1 MSIYLAFIYGIAGFL
16 IAAAILCMVI
26 IVGRRSKLEK
36 ITISGL
42 KQKSSTLYIK
52 YNIKTKEM
60 IINNKYSYL
69 DLEISK
75 YIVEYGKSDDFCEN
89 IQKIA
94 KDNTQFSF
102 ETKLKEKT
110 IYFNFEFRE
119 KYDNFIVIRCDYN
132 EEKNIENII
141 MKSIDDIKKVH
152 NKHENK
158 NACLY
163 YLNVRDFSSVN
174 QRYGQKCG
182 DYILEKIKT
191 RLSKMEKNNIS
202 CCYLGADKFAVY
214 YNSKSINKKKAINLS
229 KEVNRKLTKPIDI
242 GGINVDLDFGIGLC
256 LGKYDDLS
264 QFVKG
269 AYIASNYAQKR
280 KEYHIVIYNDKM
292 KLEDDMMENCEKE
305 LETILTSREININYN
320 PVFYHLK
327 SKFVG
332 YISNPIFS
340 NSIINYN
347 ILKALANQHEKC
359 DEFVATIIDNQ
370 LISFL
375 KKRPKKRSKLFI
387 KLTLEELP
395 LFLEIYLSNP
405 AYSDCKIVILLNVK
419 KGYEMLNKFSY
430 ISGTIS
436 KIVEEGIELAL
447 EINYSNM
454 YNYDYILTNAT
465 YLILDETIINNI
477 NNTIIRNKFLN
488 VLELAKT
495 YDLEL
500 IATNVQ
506 EYIQFESLL
515 KYDVHYF
522 TGSYFGKS
530 ANKPN
535 EIEQSKTKIFA
546 KFINDSKKNKKK

>member
-1 MSIYLAFIYGIAGFL
+1 
-16 IAAAILCMVI
+16 MVLSTAYVI
-26 IVGRRSKLEK
+26 FIVGGRSKLEK
-36 ITISGL
+36 ITIKNL

-52 YNIKTKEM
+52 YDIKTKEM

-69 DLEISK
+69 DLEVSK
-75 YIVEYGKSDDFCEN
+75 YIVEYGKSNEFCEN
-89 IQKIA
+89 MLKIA
-94 KDNTQFSF
+94 KDNTQLSY
-102 ETKLKEKT
+102 EKKLKDKT
-110 IYFNFEFRE
+110 IYFNFDFRE
-119 KYDNFIVIRCDYN
+119 KYDNFIILRCDYD
-132 EEKNIENII
+132 EEKNIENVV
-141 MKSIDDIKKVH
+141 MKSIDDIKKIH
-152 NKHENK
+152 DEYENK
-158 NACLY
+158 KACLY
-163 YLNVRDFSSVN
+163 YLNVKDFSSVN

-182 DYILEKIKT
+182 DYILESIKK
-191 RLSKMEKNNIS
+191 RLSKIEKNNIY

-214 YNSKSINKKKAINLS
+214 YNSRKLKKKKALQLS
-229 KEVNRKLTKPIDI
+229 REVNKKLTKPIDV
-242 GGINVDLDFGIGLC
+242 GSMNLDLDFGIGLC
-256 LGKYDDLS
+256 VGDYSDLN
-264 QFVKG
+264 QFIKG

-280 KEYHIVIYNDKM
+280 KEYHIVVYNDKM

-305 LETILTSREININYN
+305 LDSILKSKEISINYN

-332 YISNPIFS
+332 YISNPVFS
-340 NSIINYN
+340 SSTVNYN
-347 ILKALANQHEKC
+347 ILKTLANQHKKS
-359 DEFVATIIDNQ
+359 DDLIATIIDNQ
-370 LISFL
+370 LINFL

-395 LFLEIYLSNP
+395 LFLEIYLSNS

-436 KIVEEGIELAL
+436 KIIEEGIEFAL

-477 NNTIIRNKFLN
+477 NNTIMKNKFLN

-522 TGSYFGKS
+522 SGSYFGKS

-546 KFINDSKKNKKK
+546 KFIKDSKKNKKNK